1 MITKTLDENT
11 ISLMPEDSDDLLTIR
26 RILQIDDKIVGETT
40 RVIKQEKEYSRPD
53 KGERVHVRLAIKVEK
68 ISLDNVLDRIRV
80 GGTILESNNELVP
93 HGTHHSFTIKIDEG
107 FNLVKKKWSSVG
119 KKLAK
124 SKGRKTK
131 FILIAIDTGDCGI
144 GRLKGTHLHLLPN
157 LYSGSSGKRY
167 KSNFKI
173 ETFFDNIIGAISSVV
188 EKDSLVIVFGP
199 GETKKKFYNYVSKK
213 PLADRCKFKVIEGI
227 DSGGEDGIHI
237 FTKSDAMKEVMADT
251 KLAKVSQI
259 IDDVMFLANKQSKKF
274 SMGIDETKKANEA
287 GAIESLVFSEK
298 AIQDSDEQEIVDFL
312 NDVESKGGEI
322 FSVDSTIDAG
332 LRVSGLGGIISL
344 LRFPLEY

>member
-1 MITKTLDENT
+1 MSRKN
-11 ISLMPEDSDDLLTIR
+11 
-26 RILQIDDKIVGETT
+26 LQ
-40 RVIKQEKEYSRPD
+40 KQ
-53 KGERVHVRLAIKVEK
+53 KGK
-68 ISLDNVLDRIRV
+68 
-80 GGTILESNNELVP
+80 
-93 HGTHHSFTIKIDEG
+93 
-107 FNLVKKKWSSVG
+107 
-119 KKLAK
+119 
-124 SKGRKTK
+124 KTK

-173 ETFFDNIIGAISSVV
+173 ETFFDGVIGAISSVV
-188 EKDSLVIVFGP
+188 EKDNLVIIFGP

-213 PLADRCKFKVIEGI
+213 PLADKCQFKIIEGI

-259 IDDVMFLANKQSKKF
+259 IDEVMFLANKQSKKF
-274 SMGIDETKKANEA
+274 SMGIDETKKANDA

>member
-26 RILQIDDKIVGETT
+26 RILQIDDKVVGETT

-80 GGTILESNNELVP
+80 SGTILESNNESVP

-107 FNLVKKKWSSVG
+107 FNLVKKKWSGVE

-124 SKGRKTK
+124 SKGKKTK
-131 FILIAIDTGDCGI
+131 FILIAIDIGDCGI

-173 ETFFDNIIGAISSVV
+173 ETFFDDIIRAISSVV
-188 EKDSLVIVFGP
+188 EKDNLVIVFGP

-213 PLADRCKFKVIEGI
+213 SLADKCQFKVIEGI

-237 FTKSDAMKEVMADT
+237 FTKSDAMKEVMVRYQT
-251 KLAKVSQI
+251 C
-259 IDDVMFLANKQSKKF
+259 QS
-274 SMGIDETKKANEA
+274 ITN
-287 GAIESLVFSEK
+287 
-298 AIQDSDEQEIVDFL
+298 
-312 NDVESKGGEI
+312 N
-322 FSVDSTIDAG
+322 
-332 LRVSGLGGIISL
+332 
-344 LRFPLEY
+344 

>member
-26 RILQIDDKIVGETT
+26 RILKNDDKIVGETT

-53 KGERVHVRLAIKVEK
+53 KGERVRVTLAIKVEK

-80 GGTILESNNELVP
+80 GGTILESNNESVP

-107 FNLVKKKWSSVG
+107 FNLVKKKWSNVE

-124 SKGRKTK
+124 SKGKKAK

-173 ETFFDNIIGAISSVV
+173 EKFFDDIIGAISSVV
-188 EKDSLVIVFGP
+188 ENDNLVIIFGP
-199 GETKKKFYNYVSKK
+199 GETKKKFYNYVSKN
-213 PLADRCKFKVIEGI
+213 PLADKCQFKVIEGI
-227 DSGGEDGIHI
+227 DSGGEDGIHV
-237 FTKSDAMKEVMADT
+237 FTKSDAMKEVMRDT
-251 KLAKVSQI
+251 KLAKY
-259 IDDVMFLANKQSKKF
+259 
-274 SMGIDETKKANEA
+274 
-287 GAIESLVFSEK
+287 
-298 AIQDSDEQEIVDFL
+298 
-312 NDVESKGGEI
+312 
-322 FSVDSTIDAG
+322 
-332 LRVSGLGGIISL
+332 LR
-344 LRFPLEY
+344 